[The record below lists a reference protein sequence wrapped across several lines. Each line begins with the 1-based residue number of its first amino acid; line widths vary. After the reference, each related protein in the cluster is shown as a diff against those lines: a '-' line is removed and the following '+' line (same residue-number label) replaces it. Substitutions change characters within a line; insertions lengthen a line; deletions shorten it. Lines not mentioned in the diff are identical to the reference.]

1 MMKEEFHGVIKLIT
15 GEEIFALISIEQTDE
30 DPIIMLQSPVIMKML
45 SNGTGQYVKI
55 KPWLE
60 LPDEDMFLIVYD
72 RIITMSEVKDKQIIH
87 FYERYLNDDEVDIEM
102 DGKVRISDQ
111 IGYVSTVED
120 ARKNLEKI
128 FNIPFN
134 NKEI

>member
-1 MMKEEFHGVIKLIT
+1 MQEEFHGVIKLIT

-60 LPDEDMFLIVYD
+60 LPEEDLYLIKPD
-72 RIITMSEVKDKQIIH
+72 KIITMSEVKDQQVIH
-87 FYERYLNDDEVDIEM
+87 FYERYLNDDQIEIVF
-102 DGKVRISDQ
+102 DGQVNLSDQ
-111 IGYVSTVED
+111 IGYISTVEQS
-120 ARKNLEKI
+120 RKLLEELYKI
-128 FNIPFN
+128 
-134 NKEI
+134 NKET

>member
-60 LPDEDMFLIVYD
+60 LPEEDLYLIKPD
-72 RIITMSEVKDKQIIH
+72 KIITMSEVKDQQVIH
-87 FYERYLNDDEVDIEM
+87 FYERYLNDDQIEIVF
-102 DGKVRISDQ
+102 DGQVKLSDQ
-111 IGYVSTVED
+111 IGYISTVEKS
-120 ARKNLEKI
+120 RKLLEELYKI
-128 FNIPFN
+128 
-134 NKEI
+134 NKET

>member
-1 MMKEEFHGVIKLIT
+1 MKEEFHGVVKLIT

-60 LPDEDMFLIVYD
+60 LPEEDLYLIKPDKIV
-72 RIITMSEVKDKQIIH
+72 TMSEVKDQQVIH
-87 FYERYLNDDEVDIEM
+87 FYERYLNDDQIEIVF
-102 DGKVRISDQ
+102 DGQVKLNEQ
-111 IGYVSTVED
+111 MGYISTVEKS
-120 ARKNLEKI
+120 RKLLEELYKL
-128 FNIPFN
+128 
-134 NKEI
+134 NKET